1 MNEDGFS
8 YVKVKQMPIDSMSQ
22 RSIKMNFS
30 ATAFL
35 KHFESLV
42 LGMNQVKTYYA
53 GDKWPKFPNLPSE
66 GITFLDWPVAELDD
80 TPFARL
86 KSLMVIESKIEE
98 SADIC
103 ARNGGT
109 LPTPRY
115 GDAKDASL
123 YKKILTKMGVSEV
136 LISYSILHG
145 SYVYPD
151 GTILDENPWTQY
163 MYSSSVS
170 ATTEGYD
177 TAMKERHVNHLRL
190 NTEFVLTKLPRA
202 SDIIVAKNLCMI
214 PRLSHLGVASNEQT
228 SKGRFEILSN
238 VVSDFVSN
246 LREFRTGFDRSN
258 FGKVESSSGDQT
270 VLPFWMVSASEILT
284 ILKTYKARLDDK
296 LPFESLIQSM
306 RTISSDVS
314 LSTEFL
320 DRQMI
325 QLGSALCQMNVSATL
340 DCVDQ
345 DNSRSWARLDFLP
358 TTSSSGY
365 QLAFSNVVF
374 EVHRTSWIG
383 CFTQDYQDAYMLLPD
398 TCCKLLSSNDGGA
411 ISECPSFSLNTGYL
425 GARVGHL
432 LHSISSHDQV
442 LQRCTRATIE
452 EIGDDSF
459 LAPTK
464 CNLQFLRNGFLA
476 TILNKIGSTA
486 QAILPFNGNRSYSE
500 KDKTKFLIWG
510 LIGGLAG
517 LCIVLVFVSV
527 VICCPQTLKKC
538 LPSFCA
544 KRLNRSDSLQTN
556 RRING
561 GLSLDSEGV
570 NAFRVGTNSTNNA
583 IEGQQFEMIEEF
595 PLVRATRTVVVRDGS
610 ANPNRRRQNY

>member
-35 KHFESLV
+35 KHFDSLV
-42 LGMNQVKTYYA
+42 LGMSQVKTYYA

-80 TPFARL
+80 TPFTRL
-86 KSLMVIESKIEE
+86 KSLMVIESKLEE

-109 LPTPRY
+109 FPTPRY
-115 GDAKDASL
+115 QDAKDDSL
-123 YKKILTKMGVSEV
+123 FKKILTKLGVSEV
-136 LISYSILHG
+136 LVSYSIKQG
-145 SYVYPD
+145 SYVHPD
-151 GTILDENPWTQY
+151 GTLLNSNPLVQHL
-163 MYSSSVS
+163 YSSSASTV
-170 ATTEGYD
+170 TEAYD
-177 TAMKERHVNHLRL
+177 TVLKVPHVNLVR
-190 NTEFVLTKLPRA
+190 LTKDFNLSILSRS
-202 SDIIVAKNLCMI
+202 SDVTVAKNLCMI

-228 SKGRFEILSN
+228 AKGRFDILSN
-238 VVSDFVSN
+238 EVSDFVSN
-246 LREFRTGFDRSN
+246 LREFRTGFDRSS

-284 ILKTYKARLDDK
+284 VLKTYKARLDDK
-296 LPFESLIQSM
+296 VPFDSLLQMI
-306 RTISSDVS
+306 RKVSSDVS

-320 DRQMI
+320 DKHVI

-345 DNSRSWARLDFLP
+345 DNSRSWARMDFVP

-383 CFTQDYQDAYMLLPD
+383 CFTQNYHDVFMLLPD

-425 GARVGHL
+425 GARVGHI

-510 LIGGLAG
+510 LIGGAAC
-517 LCIVLVFVSV
+517 LCIVLVFVLV
-527 VICCPQTLKKC
+527 LICCPQTFKKC
-538 LPSFCA
+538 IPLFCA
-544 KRLNRSDSLQTN
+544 KRLNRLDSSQTD
-556 RRING
+556 RRNNG

-570 NAFRVGTNSTNNA
+570 NAFRVGTNSANNA
-583 IEGQQFEMIEEF
+583 IEDQQFEMIEEF
-595 PLVRATRTVVVRDGS
+595 PLVRATRTVVVRDRS
-610 ANPNRRRQNY
+610 ANPNRRR